1 MSERL
6 YTLALFDVMEL
17 KWRAFLTIP
26 DRERLQGY
34 LDYLVLLTPVPC
46 CIVEPPGSSDD
57 EIGDFVEALPMPFP
71 DALAS
76 LYGDIHRQL
85 RALERAWKQAQSS
98 LSDIQE
104 FVH

>member
-6 YTLALFDVMEL
+6 YTLALFDVFEL

-26 DRERLQGY
+26 DRDRLQGY

-46 CIVEPPGSSDD
+46 CIVEPPGSTDD

-71 DALAS
+71 DSLAE
-76 LYGDIHRQL
+76 LYGKVYSQL
-85 RALERAWKQAQSS
+85 REVERVWKQAQSS
-98 LSDIQE
+98 LFDIQE
-104 FVH
+104 LLH